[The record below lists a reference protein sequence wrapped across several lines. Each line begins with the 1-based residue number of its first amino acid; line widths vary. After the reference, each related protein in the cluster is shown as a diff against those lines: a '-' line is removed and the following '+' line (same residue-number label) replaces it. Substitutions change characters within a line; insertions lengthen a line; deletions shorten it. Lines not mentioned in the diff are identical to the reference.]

1 MIYMINRPIAH
12 SGFYYKIMLFFS
24 WVSSLMTSKVVCV
37 LPGAKERPYNLS
49 INFFMIG
56 RYVDLAKDQRIYYSD
71 YKIVTI
77 LIFGK

>member
-1 MIYMINRPIAH
+1 
-12 SGFYYKIMLFFS
+12 
-24 WVSSLMTSKVVCV
+24 MTSKVVCV